1 MFKVGTLHCMAPEVV
16 ELGDDSHQPD
26 AAGGESPYTYGVDL
40 WAFGCLVYRL
50 FTTHAPFSADSEGEV
65 RRKIKEIDFRI
76 PDDFPPAAG
85 HLVSSLLVRNP
96 RERLGYD
103 DIDEIKRHEFFIG
116 VDFDTIHNTPPET
129 ISKLQAESM
138 SNKRRPRDV
147 EVVSDF
153 DFGPSSLE
161 CTPEIGQPFKSNA
174 VSYPQIDEFELQV
187 SIEPSCEPEQPP
199 HSPDSP
205 FLLPQSSPTH
215 TLPTSPPT
223 AVTRDSLSSHIS
235 TQSTSSSSTLAQAN
249 YSELD
254 INFPV
259 RRRRRPV
266 AKSRR
271 VRDARGGAAREEIDH
286 GGEGGRGEE
295 GGEEDSL
302 ETLHSPQSS
311 KSPHLP

>member
-1 MFKVGTLHCMAPEVV
+1 MNSLSVSTLIQYIIHHLKRFVSIFTLVNSSITSSP
-16 ELGDDSHQPD
+16 HQLLLSL
-26 AAGGESPYTYGVDL
+26 AL
-40 WAFGCLVYRL
+40 
-50 FTTHAPFSADSEGEV
+50 SALPHS
-65 RRKIKEIDFRI
+65 
-76 PDDFPPAAG
+76 A
-85 HLVSSLLVRNP
+85 
-96 RERLGYD
+96 
-103 DIDEIKRHEFFIG
+103 
-116 VDFDTIHNTPPET
+116 
-129 ISKLQAESM
+129 KLQAESM
-138 SNKRRPRDV
+138 SSKRRPRDV

-235 TQSTSSSSTLAQAN
+235 TQSTTSSSSIPQQHIDCSLAQAN
-249 YSELD
+249 HSELD

-259 RRRRRPV
+259 RRRRRPG

-271 VRDARGGAAREEIDH
+271 LKNARGGAAGGEIDH
-286 GGEGGRGEE
+286 GGEG
-295 GGEEDSL
+295 DSL
-302 ETLHSPQSS
+302 ETLHSPHSS
-311 KSPHLP
+311 K